1 MSRLLLAAAV
11 AVLLSSTALA
21 LPLYRDSLDNGLV
34 VLTYEDPRLPTVD
47 VRLVCRSGSSRDP
60 EGRSGAANLA
70 NQLLLH
76 GSESVTDD
84 SVAAVIEFL
93 GARHN
98 SATNH
103 DFSYV
108 EFKTL
113 SEHLDLVLDLMADG
127 VLHPSYDSSIF
138 NRERERVL
146 AAVRRQYDSPGRLSM
161 MEFDR
166 LLFEDGPYAR
176 VALGETLDLKDLTPS
191 MLHDFHSAN
200 YVPNNCYVVAV
211 GDVRREDIVNR
222 LSERFGKWQ
231 ARGIPDRLDEVPRFP
246 QGLQTKLIHREDLNQ
261 SYVTMGHPGISIH
274 HPDMLSTRLMAFVLG
289 GSAVGSRLGES
300 VREKGGLAY
309 DVRCWYDRRSLT
321 GAFRSTVQT
330 ADPALAISKML
341 DGFRTIQ
348 DSTPTAGEIATA
360 QSYYTGSFPISYSS
374 SGGKLRH
381 VTIAEAYRLGTDWLK
396 LFPEKVSELTT
407 DDLARSAREHL
418 QPDNLYVVIVGNVT
432 VDDIDLPGL
441 AWLD

>member
-1 MSRLLLAAAV
+1 VKHVLLTASVL
-11 AVLLSSTALA
+11 VLLSSALA

-34 VLTYEDPRLPTVD
+34 VLTYEDPRLPAVD

-60 EGRSGAANLA
+60 EGQSGTANLA
-70 NQLLLH
+70 NLLLLH
-76 GSESVTDD
+76 GTKSMTDD

-98 SATNH
+98 SATSH

-113 SEHLDLVLDLMADG
+113 SEHLDLVLDLLTDG
-127 VLHPSYDSSIF
+127 VLHPSYDSSVF
-138 NRERERVL
+138 ERERQRVL
-146 AAVRRQYDSPGRLSM
+146 AAARRQYDSPGRLSM
-161 MEFDR
+161 MELDR

-176 VALGETLDLKDLTPS
+176 PALGETLDLQGLTPS
-191 MLHDFHSAN
+191 VLRDFHAAN

-211 GDVRREDIVNR
+211 GDVRRDDIVNR
-222 LSERFGKWQ
+222 LNARFGGWK
-231 ARGIPDRLDEVPRFP
+231 ARSIADGLGEVPRFP
-246 QGLQTKLIHREDLNQ
+246 QGLRAKLIHREDLNQ

-274 HPDMLSTRLMAFVLG
+274 HPDMLSTRLMSFVLG

-309 DVRCWYDRRSLT
+309 DVRCWYDRRSFT

-330 ADPALAISKML
+330 ANPALAISKML
-341 DGFRTIQ
+341 DQFRAIQ
-348 DSTPTAGEIATA
+348 DSTPTAEELATA

-374 SGGKLRH
+374 SRGKLRH
-381 VTIAEAYRLGTDWLK
+381 VTIAEAYRLGTDWLER
-396 LFPEKVSELTT
+396 FPEKVSELATG
-407 DDLARSAREHL
+407 DLARSARERL
-418 QPDNLYVVIVGNVT
+418 QPDSLYVVIVGNVT
-432 VDDIDLPGL
+432 RDDFDLPGL
-441 AWLD
+441 VWLD